1 MTSLSTI
8 IAPLDKDIRIFQE
21 RFSATLKSDSYLLD
35 KITSYVLKQ
44 RGKQIRPALVL
55 LSSKIIG
62 KINEKSYEGA
72 ILVELMH
79 TATLVHDDVVDD
91 SDMRRGMAS
100 INAVWKNKIAVLLGD
115 YLLSRGLLLSLEG
128 GSYSMLQV
136 LSRAVKQMSEGEL
149 LQIEKSRRLNLDQA
163 TYFKIIRAKTASL
176 ISSACEIGA
185 LAVTSDPKQLSL
197 IREIGDG
204 LGMAFQI
211 RDDLFDYISDESS
224 TGKPM
229 GLDIKEKKLTLPL
242 IYALE
247 KGTDQEKKYIKN
259 LLSNQKKTKEFE
271 IIKNYIKEK
280 GGIEYALNVS
290 AQFAEEAISKLKQFE
305 KSEARDIFEE
315 IIEFSIKR
323 MN

>member
-1 MTSLSTI
+1 MTSLSSI
-8 IAPLDKDIRIFQE
+8 ISPLDKDIKIFQE

-62 KINEKSYEGA
+62 EINEKSYEGA

-149 LQIEKSRRLNLDQA
+149 LQIEKSRRLNLDQT

-176 ISSACEIGA
+176 ISSACEIGG
-185 LAVTSDPKQLSL
+185 LAVTTDQKQLSL
-197 IREIGDG
+197 LREIGDG

-247 KGTDQEKKYIKN
+247 KGTDQEIKYIRK

-271 IIKNYIKEK
+271 IIKNFIKEK
-280 GGIEYALNVS
+280 GGIDYALSVS
-290 AQFAEEAISKLKQFE
+290 AQFAEEAISKLRKFE
-305 KSEARDIFEE
+305 KTEARDIFEE
-315 IIEFSIKR
+315 IIEFSIRR